1 MDIGQL
7 DIDIPDDRLRALCE
21 HEKTAV
27 KKMGQLCARKLRT
40 RLADIIAAENVRE
53 LVAGR
58 PHPLKGNRHGQFA
71 LDLHGGVRLVFEPAN
86 NPVQHHDDGGINWS
100 LATKVRIVYIGD
112 YHD

>member
-7 DIDIPDDRLRALCE
+7 DFNIPDDKLRTLCE

-27 KKMGQLCARKLRT
+27 KNLGTPCARKLRA
-40 RLADIIAAENVRE
+40 RLADLMAADNVRA
-53 LVAGR
+53 LVAGH

-71 LDLHGGVRLVFEPAN
+71 LDLHGGVRLVFKSAN
-86 NPVQHHDDGGINWS
+86 NPIPCHDDGGINWS
-100 LATKVRIVYIGD
+100 LVTKVSIVYIGD